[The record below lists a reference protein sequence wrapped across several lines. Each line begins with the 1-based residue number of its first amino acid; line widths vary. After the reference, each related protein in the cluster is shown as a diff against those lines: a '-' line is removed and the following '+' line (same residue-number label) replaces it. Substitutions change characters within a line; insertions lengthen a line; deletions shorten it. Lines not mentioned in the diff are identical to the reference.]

1 MESDMKLLLHACCG
15 PCACYPSQLLA
26 EEGTDFTLLYYNP
39 NIHPY
44 KEFKRRLSA
53 LRELAEKQ
61 DYKLIIDKT
70 YPLEE
75 CVKGMLEEPTVR
87 CAFCYRMR
95 MRYVAKFAADQGF
108 TAFSTT
114 LLYSPY
120 QKHELIKQV
129 AEAAAAEFGV
139 DFYYRDWRPYY
150 QAGVDLSLELGLY
163 RQPYC
168 GCVFSERDRYME
180 WKKNGKDIKESSTCV
195 IKPGTEDKKL
205 KAAGDD
211 SSSGKTA
218 YVRITKK
225 IIQLQKQDSILYK

>member
-1 MESDMKLLLHACCG
+1 MKLLLHACCG
-15 PCACYPSQLLA
+15 PCACYPAKVLA
-26 EEGTDFTLLYYNP
+26 EQGVNFTLLYYNP

-44 KEFKRRLSA
+44 KEFKHRLSA
-53 LRELAEKQ
+53 LRELAERQ
-61 DYKLIIDKT
+61 DYSLVIDKT

-75 CVKGMLEEPTVR
+75 CVQGMLEEPVVR

-95 MRYVAKFAADQGF
+95 LRYTAKYAADHGF

-120 QKHELIKQV
+120 QKHELIVKT

-139 DFYYRDWRPYY
+139 GFYYQDWRPHY
-150 QAGVDLSLELGLY
+150 QEGVDISLALGLY

-180 WKKNGKDIKESSTCV
+180 RKKNQTGADAASNSSCADADTGKAISL
-195 IKPGTEDKKL
+195 PF
-205 KAAGDD
+205 
-211 SSSGKTA
+211 
-218 YVRITKK
+218 VRITKN
-225 IIQLQKQDSILYK
+225 IIQLQKQDMILYK

>member
-1 MESDMKLLLHACCG
+1 MKLLLHACCG
-15 PCACYPSQLLA
+15 PCACYPTKMLKSQDV
-26 EEGTDFTLLYYNP
+26 DFTLLYYNP

-61 DYKLIIDKT
+61 DYRLIIDKT

-75 CVKGMLEEPTVR
+75 CVKGMLKEPVVR

-95 MRYVAKFAADQGF
+95 LRYTAKYAADHGF

-120 QKHELIKQV
+120 QKHELIVQTAKA
-129 AEAAAAEFGV
+129 AEEEFGV
-139 DFYYRDWRPYY
+139 EFYYQDWRPYY
-150 QAGVDLSLELGLY
+150 QEGVDISLTLGLY

-180 WKKNGKDIKESSTCV
+180 WKKPKHGTGNENNPGRTDADEIQTESKSF
-195 IKPGTEDKKL
+195 I
-205 KAAGDD
+205 
-211 SSSGKTA
+211 
-218 YVRITKK
+218 RITKS
-225 IIQLQKQDSILYK
+225 IIQLQKQDTILYK

>member
-1 MESDMKLLLHACCG
+1 MKLLLHTCCG
-15 PCACYPSQLLA
+15 PCACYPTQALTA
-26 EEGTDFTLLYYNP
+26 KGVDFTLLYYNP

-44 KEFKRRLSA
+44 KEFKHRLSA

-61 DYKLIIDKT
+61 NYRLVIDKT

-75 CVKGMLEEPTVR
+75 CVRGMLEEPAVR

-95 MRYVAKFAADQGF
+95 LRYTAKYAADQGF

-120 QKHELIKQV
+120 QKHGLIV
-129 AEAAAAEFGV
+129 EAAQAAAKEFGV
-139 DFYYRDWRPYY
+139 EFYYQDWRPHY
-150 QAGVDLSLELGLY
+150 QEGVDISLALGLY

-180 WKKNGKDIKESSTCV
+180 WKKSSPETGNDPTSACAVAGAAASESR
-195 IKPGTEDKKL
+195 PF
-205 KAAGDD
+205 
-211 SSSGKTA
+211 
-218 YVRITKK
+218 VRITKN
-225 IIQLQKQDSILYK
+225 IIQLQKQDRILFK

>member
-1 MESDMKLLLHACCG
+1 MKLLLHACCG
-15 PCACYPSQLLA
+15 PCACYPTKTLTEQ
-26 EEGTDFTLLYYNP
+26 GTDFTLLYYNP

-61 DYKLIIDKT
+61 EYRLIIDKT

-75 CVKGMLEEPTVR
+75 CVKGMLEEPVVR

-95 MRYVAKFAADQGF
+95 LRYTAKYAADHGF

-120 QKHELIKQV
+120 QKHELIVQAAK
-129 AEAAAAEFGV
+129 AAAEEFGV
-139 DFYYRDWRPYY
+139 EFYYQDWRPHY
-150 QAGVDLSLELGLY
+150 QEGVDISLALGLY

-180 WKKNGKDIKESSTCV
+180 WKKPKTGAGNENNPKGTDADEIQTES
-195 IKPGTEDKKL
+195 KPFI
-205 KAAGDD
+205 
-211 SSSGKTA
+211 
-218 YVRITKK
+218 RITKN
-225 IIQLQKQDSILYK
+225 IIQLQKQETILYK